1 MVPCGFDSLFA
12 FLTVRCRL
20 PDEGNNLASRS
31 FLFLSKTCRWKIEL
45 HSSSVLFYLKA
56 TVPFTILQE
65 NVGKYKVNTI
75 IMSNITFLALK
86 LGEKL
91 YQREEGKRHTGFRE
105 FAKRLNVRL
114 FRGFL
119 LFRNFASICKI
130 YRIVIFDMHRKF
142 SKFPSFLLMFLTDLS
157 FFPSFLLS
165 SLLLQ

>member
-12 FLTVRCRL
+12 FLTVRCQL

-56 TVPFTILQE
+56 VPFSILQE

-75 IMSNITFLALK
+75 IMPNITFLALK

-91 YQREEGKRHTGFRE
+91 IPKRRRRTSYG
-105 FAKRLNVRL
+105 LS
-114 FRGFL
+114 G
-119 LFRNFASICKI
+119 IC
-130 YRIVIFDMHRKF
+130 
-142 SKFPSFLLMFLTDLS
+142 
-157 FFPSFLLS
+157 
-165 SLLLQ
+165 